1 MSPSAIDRS
10 IDRLNKSV
18 IAGDQERRRG
28 DDVTTIQ
35 LSNSG
40 VENAKF
46 GFDLEKASAELG
58 FRLPTA
64 QVLEPETLSF
74 GSEIKVFSQ

>member
-1 MSPSAIDRS
+1 MFPSAIDRS

-28 DDVTTIQ
+28 DDVTTIL
-35 LSNSG
+35 LSNSE
-40 VENAKF
+40 VENAEF
-46 GFDLEKASAELG
+46 GFNFKKASAELG
-58 FRLPTA
+58 FQLLTA